1 MDIKPYIT
9 GLAEGE
15 GCFCV
20 SFNLRSKLNTGIEV
34 RPSFSISQ
42 NQRNIKLLQLV
53 YNYFHCGSIRYSK
66 KDRTY
71 KFEVRRIDDLVR
83 IVIPH
88 FEKYPLC
95 GIKQNDF
102 RNFVEICKMMKA
114 NLHRNQT
121 QLERIIDI
129 AYKINNG
136 KRKYQKEKLLKCIA
150 R

>member
-53 YNYFHCGSIRYSK
+53 YDYFRCGSIRYSK

-71 KFEVRRIDDLVR
+71 KFEVRRIDDLVK

-88 FEKYPLC
+88 FETYPLH

-102 RNFVEICKMMKA
+102 LNFVEICKMMKA
-114 NLHRNQT
+114 NLHRNKVE
-121 QLERIIDI
+121 LAKIINL
-129 AYKINNG
+129 AYQINNG